1 MLVKTEDITK
11 CVSLVAEVVD
21 PDGEWSNLNS
31 IGLVDY
37 LREEKDGTTSK
48 ERRYYISSLTNN
60 AELLAKGAK
69 RCEERSNPEDIGEQK
84 INYIGYSMFNS
95 MKMIHESGK
104 IMPSVNLAIIRQ
116 IALNLLKQEKTAKNG
131 VKNKRKRAG
140 WDNDYL
146 LKVLL
151 S

>member
-11 CVSLVAEVVD
+11 CVSLVAEVVE
-21 PDGEWSNLNS
+21 PDWEWSNLNS

-69 RCEERSNPEDIGEQK
+69 RCEERSNPEDIGE
-84 INYIGYSMFNS
+84 
-95 MKMIHESGK
+95 
-104 IMPSVNLAIIRQ
+104 
-116 IALNLLKQEKTAKNG
+116 
-131 VKNKRKRAG
+131 
-140 WDNDYL
+140 
-146 LKVLL
+146 
-151 S
+151 

>member
-1 MLVKTEDITK
+1 MLTN
-11 CVSLVAEVVD
+11 VAEVVD

-48 ERRYYISSLTNN
+48 ERRYYISSLTND
-60 AELLAKGAK
+60 AELLAKAIRGHWGIENKLHWVLDVQFNEDDSRIRKDNA
-69 RCEERSNPEDIGEQK
+69 PE
-84 INYIGYSMFNS
+84 
-95 MKMIHESGK
+95 
-104 IMPSVNLAIIRQ
+104 NLAIIRQ
-116 IALNLLKQEKTAKNG
+116 IALNLLRQEKTAKNG